1 MAHRGKRVSLGLPR
15 ITRYALPHIVGVAEQ
30 VDAPDLKSKATDFS
44 RLKTLVIPVFL
55 SQSDIAK
62 W

>member
-30 VDAPDLKSKATDFS
+30 VDAPDLKSKTPAFW
-44 RLKTLVIPVFL
+44 RLKTHVFAL
-55 SQSDIAK
+55 FLPKSPLTK